1 MFGDMLK
8 SAVHRPPHPRACAR
22 APAARCRPTPRLART
37 PGTARPPLGMPSCA
51 RPAHARAQEKGLKQA
66 GKAME
71 SGATAV
77 GKSMERGATEAS
89 LRAKI
94 MLLDRKISDAI
105 AAFGKCAPHRTA
117 PHRRG

>member
-8 SAVHRPPHPRACAR
+8 SA
-22 APAARCRPTPRLART
+22 
-37 PGTARPPLGMPSCA
+37 
-51 RPAHARAQEKGLKQA
+51 EKGLKQA

-89 LRAKI
+89 LRAEI
-94 MLLDRKISDAI
+94 MMLERKVNDAI
-105 AAFGKCAPHRTA
+105 AAFGKEAYPLMDEGDDAGVKVIFEKHKATIDDVRKAGQGAGSAAPQPNA
-117 PHRRG
+117 A